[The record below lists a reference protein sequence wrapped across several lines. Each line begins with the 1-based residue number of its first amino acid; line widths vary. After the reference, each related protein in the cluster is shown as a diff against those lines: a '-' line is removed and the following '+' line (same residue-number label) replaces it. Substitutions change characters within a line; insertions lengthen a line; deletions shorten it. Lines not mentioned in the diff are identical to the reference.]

1 MRIEF
6 SLKALNDVK
15 EILEYYDS
23 LNSTLP
29 IRFLDRI
36 GQAKD
41 RIINNEKGF
50 EIKYK
55 NVRTLLLKQF
65 PYHLHYVLKDD
76 KIIIIAVL
84 HSRIN
89 PKNYL

>member
-29 IRFLDRI
+29 IRFLDRVE
-36 GQAKD
+36 QAKD
-41 RIINNEKGF
+41 RIINTEKGF

-89 PKNYL
+89 PKSYL

>member
-6 SLKALNDVK
+6 SRKALNDIE
-15 EILEYYDS
+15 EILEYYDL
-23 LNSTLP
+23 LNSALP
-29 IRFLDRI
+29 TKFLDRVE
-36 GQAKD
+36 QAKD
-41 RIINNEKGF
+41 RIINTEKGF

-55 NVRTLLLKQF
+55 NVRTLLLNQF
-65 PYHLHYVLKDD
+65 PYHLHYVLKDK

-89 PKNYL
+89 PKKYL